1 MLGPTVRGPA
11 TESGGGGSQNRRPCL
26 QSRRREGPG
35 LELPIDH
42 FRLLGVSPATD
53 GQTVLRTLQQ
63 RLDRAPDQGF
73 THETLQARADLLRN
87 SADLLSDDRHRT
99 AYEAELTA
107 LIAEGEGGQSA
118 IPALEI
124 PNSKEVGGL
133 LLLLEAGQAQEAFE
147 KASRGLQPPQAPALG
162 SSREADLAL
171 LAGLACQGAAE
182 DYRQQRRY
190 EAAARVLQQG
200 LQLLQR
206 MGQQPEQRR
215 RLDLAL
221 DALLPYRVLDLL
233 SRDLSASLER
243 NEGLQLLEQLVR
255 RRGGLEGESDAAFP
269 ASEFQPFFKQIRQF
283 LTAQEQVD
291 LFSRWAEAGSPLA
304 DFLAS
309 IALTASGFA
318 QRKPERLQAAYG
330 RLAGSGQ
337 AGVEPFLACQ
347 LLLLGQIEPAQALFE
362 QGADP
367 ALRQWANE
375 QGEEPLAGL
384 CAYCRDWLEREVLPG
399 FRDIEADPDLEAWFA
414 DRDVQAYVEQQD
426 RKRARSA
433 PLHPPEGA
441 AGAGA
446 GTPSTQ
452 SSLDTMPLWPGDPL
466 ASGLAAP
473 SQPGQSGA
481 LPEPLQPEEDED
493 DWPDLALGWP
503 NLHWQDLQLA
513 ERWAQLR
520 TSAAELLA
528 QPPSWV
534 LPLAVAV
541 TLGGVGVGGWL
552 ALRPKPERGQPIP
565 VLPAPDG
572 TVKTGATPSPA
583 ATGAPK
589 AAASPGAGAPGAPAP
604 TPAPPAPRNLPLTVA
619 EPSSDQLRSLLE
631 AWLAAKAAVLAGATP
646 EHPLEQLARSA
657 LVGNVESQRRENA
670 SRGESETVTAEVR
683 DFSVTSQTPQRIEAE
698 VTLRYSDARKD
709 ANGKLITSTPE
720 GERRNTY
727 VFARDGQTWHL
738 AAFRASR

>member
-1 MLGPTVRGPA
+1 M
-11 TESGGGGSQNRRPCL
+11 
-26 QSRRREGPG
+26 
-35 LELPIDH
+35 ELPIDH

-53 GQTVLRTLQQ
+53 GQTVLRALQQ
-63 RLDRAPDQGF
+63 RLDRAPEQGF
-73 THETLQARADLLRN
+73 THETLQARADLLRS
-87 SADLLSDDRHRT
+87 SADLLSDDRRRG
-99 AYEAELTA
+99 AYEAELMA
-107 LIAEGEGGQSA
+107 LIAEGEAGNDGAQAA

-133 LLLLEAGQAQEAFE
+133 LLLMEAGQPQEAFE

-190 EAAARVLQQG
+190 EAAARVLLQG

-215 RLDLAL
+215 RLELTL

-255 RRGGLEGESDAAFP
+255 RRGGLEGEADTAFP
-269 ASEFQPFFKQIRQF
+269 ASEFQPFFRQIRQF

-318 QRKPERLQAAYG
+318 RRKPERLQAAYE
-330 RLAGSGQ
+330 RLAASGQ

-347 LLLLGQIEPAQALFE
+347 LLLLGQIEPAQVLFE

-367 ALRQWANE
+367 ELRQWAAE

-384 CAYCRDWLEREVLPG
+384 CAYCRDWLEREVLAG

-426 RKRARSA
+426 RRRARSA
-433 PLHPPEGA
+433 PLHPAETAAAAA
-441 AGAGA
+441 AGAPA
-446 GTPSTQ
+446 TLD
-452 SSLDTMPLWPGDPL
+452 SLDALPQWPADPL
-466 ASGLAAP
+466 ASGLAEP
-473 SQPGQSGA
+473 TQPGA
-481 LPEPLQPEEDED
+481 LADPLEPEQDEE
-493 DWPDLALGWP
+493 DWPDLALRWP
-503 NLHWQDLQLA
+503 SLPWPDLQLG
-513 ERWAQLR
+513 ER
-520 TSAAELLA
+520 LA
-528 QPPSWV
+528 QRPSWA
-534 LPLAVAV
+534 LPLAMAV
-541 TLGGVGVGGWL
+541 TLGGVGIGGWL

-565 VLPAPDG
+565 VLPAPESTTQG
-572 TVKTGATPSPA
+572 EAEPA
-583 ATGAPK
+583 APNGPK
-589 AAASPGAGAPGAPAP
+589 AATSPGAATP
-604 TPAPPAPRNLPLTVA
+604 TPPRARSLPLTVT
-619 EPSSDQLRSLLE
+619 EPSAEQLRTLLE
-631 AWLAAKAAVLAGATP
+631 AWLAAKAAVLAGARP
-646 EHPLEQLARSA
+646 DHPLPQLARRA
-657 LVGNVESQRRENA
+657 LVGNVESQQRQNA
-670 SRGESETVTAEVR
+670 SRGESETVTAKVR
-683 DFSVTSQTPQRIEAE
+683 SFSVTSQTPQRIEAE
-698 VTLRYSDARKD
+698 VTLRYSDALKD
-709 ANGKLITSTPE
+709 AGGKLIASTPE